1 MKEITMGKVTEEEIY
16 SDVLVVG
23 SGLAGGITAL
33 EAARQGLEVNVVV
46 KSPGIEGSNTYW
58 AQGG

>member
-1 MKEITMGKVTEEEIY
+1 MGKVTEEEIY

-33 EAARQGLEVNVVV
+33 EAAKQGLEVNDGR
-46 KSPGIEGSNTYW
+46 PNHLE
-58 AQGG
+58 